1 MLVARMPVRLVEI
14 SRNGCLLETS
24 WRVDKGTMAEFRL
37 EIDGRTYAEELRITR
52 CNRVEGAGA
61 TYRVGA
67 EFVPTR
73 RLSESSLRRALYST
87 LAGEGDVAIGTWL
100 KFSPATRGG

>member
-1 MLVARMPVRLVEI
+1 VLVAKMPVRLVEI

-24 WRVDKGTMAEFRL
+24 WRVDQGTIAEFRL
-37 EIDGRTYAEELRITR
+37 EIEGRTYAEELRITR

-73 RLSESSLRRALYST
+73 RLGESSLRRAIYST
-87 LAGEGDVAIGTWL
+87 LAGPGDVA
-100 KFSPATRGG
+100 AGGLLEVRRQK